1 MFGFGTLPVAANRIV
16 IKQLGFCPGLLEEE
30 GLLSVYE
37 SGGFGVC
44 CYYCCQSVS
53 AGGTGAL
60 WCPFCWNWELCTDVA
75 YDAAERQHML

>member
-37 SGGFGVC
+37 SGGVGVAATTVVR
-44 CYYCCQSVS
+44 VS
-53 AGGTGAL
+53 QLAGPVPCGALFAGTGS
-60 WCPFCWNWELCTDVA
+60 CV
-75 YDAAERQHML
+75 QM